1 MLTKTS
7 VKEIYQAVIGKYTND
22 MNDPLGRKFETLLG
36 SLNRQLH
43 LEEPR
48 GLKDAI
54 LTDFFDQ
61 SLMLVKVYC

>member
-7 VKEIYQAVIGKYTND
+7 DKEIYQAVTVKYTND
-22 MNDPLGRKFETLLG
+22 MNDPLAWKFKALLG

-43 LEEPR
+43 LEETR

-54 LTDFFDQ
+54 LTDFFGQ
-61 SLMLVKVYC
+61 S